1 MAQSISNLKVGD
13 KVKFTRYGLEGSP
26 IEEVIRLIAGHNHYR
41 DDLNPN
47 IVDHVT
53 LIPWKIQD
61 LRGFDAK
68 EPNNS
73 DSNRKTNGNNRYKDS
88 NIRQWLN
95 KSGKPWFVKTHTA
108 DEPPTDAGMS
118 EPTGYDDIEGYLS
131 FLTEEELNAL
141 VPTNIRVAK
150 NTVTDGGGS
159 EIVQDLFFLPST
171 TELGL
176 ANENSIAEGALLP
189 LFSDDASR
197 IAYLTPQCFDNTKS
211 ASKPATINDAW
222 HYWLRTPFSSGS
234 CAVRRVY
241 ASGALGGDSACGG
254 NYGVR
259 PLCNLKSDILVSDLP
274 DEDGCYNIIF
284 AVPHIITLN
293 KAITINAGD
302 KLERIKFNPK
312 VNGEEMWLHTTDTEK
327 LILRKEN
334 LDTDTVDLEI
344 EGKDGKIDKIAYT
357 IS

>member
-1 MAQSISNLKVGD
+1 MAQPISNLPVGA
-13 KVKFTRYGLEGSP
+13 KVKFNRYSLEGSTM
-26 IEEVIRLIAGHNHYR
+26 EEVIRLVAGHNHYR
-41 DDLNPN
+41 DDLNPD

-73 DSNRKTNGNNRYKDS
+73 DSSRKTNGNNRYKDS

-95 KSGKPWFVKTHTA
+95 KADLNWFVKTHTA
-108 DEPPTDAGMS
+108 DEPPTDSGMNQ
-118 EPTGYDDIEGYLS
+118 PTGYDDIEGYLS

-176 ANENSIAEGALLP
+176 ANENSIAEGTLLP

-222 HYWLRTPFSSGS
+222 YYWLRSPNSSYS
-234 CAVRRVY
+234 CNVRNVNT
-241 ASGALGGDSACGG
+241 SGALDDSDAFDG
-254 NYGVR
+254 YLGVR
-259 PLCNLKSDILVSDLP
+259 PLCNLKSDILVSDTT
-274 DEDGCYNIIF
+274 DTDGCYTIVWNKTYI
-284 AVPHIITLN
+284 VTLD
-293 KAITINAGD
+293 KAITINVGD
-302 KLERIKFNPK
+302 RLEKVKFNPK
-312 VNGEEMWLHTTDTEK
+312 INGAEMALKTTDTEK
-327 LILRKEN
+327 LIYTAEN
-334 LDTDTVDLEI
+334 LNTDTANLEI